1 MSSFKGKASVNLPY
15 VFTLI
20 LVVVAIVGVYIDI
33 PLVSQFAFWI
43 VILAYVILAGMK

>member
-1 MSSFKGKASVNLPY
+1 VNLPY

>member
-1 MSSFKGKASVNLPY
+1 MNLPY